1 MESSDIEEFKRYSAR
16 VRRESRY
23 SFQMLMD
30 EKQSKSMRMMPL
42 DRENDPPLPGWARR
56 LVTEKRLSKRI
67 KLLLLKF
74 HDDNIRE
81 QRMKTASCAATQE
94 QNTNKEYEDE

>member
-1 MESSDIEEFKRYSAR
+1 MDEKEISEFKRYSTR
-16 VRRESRY
+16 VRRESNY

-42 DRENDPPLPGWARR
+42 DKENDPPLPGWARR
-56 LVTEKRLSKRI
+56 LVTEKLLSKRV

-81 QRMKTASCAATQE
+81 QRMKTASCAATQ
-94 QNTNKEYEDE
+94 QNTNNESEYE